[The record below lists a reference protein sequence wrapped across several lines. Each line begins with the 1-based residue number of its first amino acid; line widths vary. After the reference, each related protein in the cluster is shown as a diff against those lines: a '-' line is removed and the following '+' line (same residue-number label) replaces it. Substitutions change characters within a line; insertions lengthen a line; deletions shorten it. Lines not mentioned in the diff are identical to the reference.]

1 MAMTPVYNEVNRIQV
16 GNPVPIGGSESAR
29 AFNETQEALGK
40 AIFDLGNALDNVK
53 DKEDE
58 ERYRKEGRIA
68 ADKYAMQLMRNHQ
81 AERVNNTMADPTGVA
96 TADAILAKTE
106 PFRASLAESIDPR
119 ALPYFQEYATEE
131 QRKQFAGFLT
141 TGVEANQAKVKN
153 DQNERFAG
161 ISEKARLD
169 PGSLPAY
176 LLETEIA
183 VEEDGQIPNSQK
195 DAVIREKQ
203 AGVVKSVSDMLK
215 DSNQFDVAKN
225 VLMKHRTMFDT
236 DKLDTELADIDKRKL
251 EFINTEYTAQK
262 RNNEAAQ
269 ELLRV
274 NDLAASRDY
283 IDRIAKAGNN
293 TAAQKLIDQQIA
305 KDPRLTAESKINR
318 TKQKTLFSDVAD
330 DEYQFKFID
339 NLIKTSNF
347 KTAEDT
353 LIRDK
358 AANKVS
364 TERAIKL
371 QDFLKNMKEQQG
383 RNPYFLKLVD
393 QGAKEIA
400 SYAKISM
407 QLDPVTGMQRPVVDQ
422 ANERAQTAYRTVV
435 ANAVASGK
443 DITADFINGQVT
455 LAISSLNETRAAN
468 IKGVNPVQMDT
479 LDKIS
484 NTQKDLAKKIMEAKK
499 KGTLTPDMIKKSTE
513 QFRQLQQ
520 QKQKLERT
528 EQTSIKPSAPTQK
541 TKIFDE

>member
-1 MAMTPVYNEVNRIQV
+1 MTPVYNEVNRIQV

-53 DKEDE
+53 DKEDK
-58 ERYRKEGRIA
+58 ERYRMEGRIA

-81 AERVNNTMADPTGVA
+81 AERVNNTMADPTGVG
-96 TADAILAKTE
+96 TADTILAKTE
-106 PFRASLAESIDPR
+106 PFRASLAESIDPK

-251 EFINTEYTAQK
+251 EFINTEYTSQK
-262 RNNEAAQ
+262 RNIEAAQ
-269 ELLRV
+269 ELLRA
-274 NDLAASRDY
+274 NDLSASRDY

-305 KDPRLTAESKINR
+305 KDPRLTAESKINL

-383 RNPYFLKLVD
+383 RNPYLLKLVD

-407 QLDPVTGMQRPVVDQ
+407 QLDPVTGMQKPVVDQ
-422 ANERAQTAYRTVV
+422 ANERAQTAYRTAV

-455 LAISSLNETRAAN
+455 LAVSSLNETRAAN

>member
-305 KDPRLTAESKINR
+305 KDPRLTAESKINL